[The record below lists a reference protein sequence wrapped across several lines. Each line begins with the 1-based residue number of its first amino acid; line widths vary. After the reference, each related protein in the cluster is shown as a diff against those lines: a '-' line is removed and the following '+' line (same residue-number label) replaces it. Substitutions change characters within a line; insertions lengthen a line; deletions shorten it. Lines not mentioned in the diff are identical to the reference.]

1 LTPDEPTTRLGTPEV
16 ISMTIDPARR
26 ALLSRAAALAGGGCF
41 GIAAGQPNAPSAV
54 TPTATTAPPAAATS
68 AVASGS
74 PAGSGWTLE
83 YLSAGQLTEG
93 LRRRRFSSLEL
104 TDHLIARIERRDAAI
119 NAVVVRDF
127 ERAREAARAA
137 DAALARGDQRPLLGV
152 PMTVKESFNAA
163 GLPTTWGILQ
173 ARDFR
178 ANDDALILARARRAG
193 AVLLG
198 KTNVPIVLADWQSYN
213 AIYGVTRNPWDLER
227 TPGGSSGGSSAALAA
242 GFAPLELG
250 SDIGGSLR
258 VPAHFT
264 GVMALKPTLGLVPSR
279 GHAPPGAAPLPRND
293 DLVVVGPMAR
303 TAADLALL
311 FDVIA
316 GPDELTTGVGYRL
329 ALRPPR
335 HEQLARY
342 RVLMIDSHPLVPTA
356 APVRAALERLA
367 GHLARSG
374 VKVERSH
381 PLLPD
386 LAEAARIY
394 MRLLLSFS
402 AAFWPPALYEEL
414 KNSGA
419 AFSADNNSLSAERA
433 RGIGLSHRDWVAAD
447 IARTRLQQQWRALFA
462 EVDIVLCPPMPV
474 TAFAHDHSTQQH
486 ERRLEVDGK
495 PYPYLDVG
503 LVWAGP
509 ATSAGLPA
517 AVVPIDRGESSLP
530 IGVQIIGPYLEDR
543 TVLAFAAGI
552 EREFG
557 GFVPPPGYAG

>member
-1 LTPDEPTTRLGTPEV
+1 
-16 ISMTIDPARR
+16 MTIDPARR
-26 ALLSRAAALAGGGCF
+26 ALLSRAAALAGGGWF
-41 GIAAGQPNAPSAV
+41 GIAAGQPNAPSAA
-54 TPTATTAPPAAATS
+54 TPTATTAPTGTATS

-74 PAGSGWTLE
+74 SAGSGWTLE
-83 YLSAGQLTEG
+83 YLSAGQLTAG
-93 LRRRRFSSLEL
+93 LRRRQFSSLEL

-119 NAVVVRDF
+119 NAVIVRDF

-152 PMTVKESFNAA
+152 PMTVKESFNVA
-163 GLPTTWGILQ
+163 GLPTTWGIPQ

-303 TAADLALL
+303 NAADLALL

-367 GHLARSG
+367 ANLTRGG
-374 VKVERSH
+374 VKVARSH

-386 LAEAARIY
+386 LAEVTRIY

-414 KNSGA
+414 KSSGA

-433 RGIGLSHRDWVAAD
+433 PWHRA
-447 IARTRLQQQWRALFA
+447 
-462 EVDIVLCPPMPV
+462 
-474 TAFAHDHSTQQH
+474 
-486 ERRLEVDGK
+486 
-495 PYPYLDVG
+495 
-503 LVWAGP
+503 
-509 ATSAGLPA
+509 
-517 AVVPIDRGESSLP
+517 
-530 IGVQIIGPYLEDR
+530 
-543 TVLAFAAGI
+543 
-552 EREFG
+552 
-557 GFVPPPGYAG
+557 

>member
-1 LTPDEPTTRLGTPEV
+1 
-16 ISMTIDPARR
+16 MTIDPARR
-26 ALLSRAAALAGGGCF
+26 ALLVRAATLAGGGWAEV
-41 GIAAGQPNAPSAV
+41 AAGQPSAPG
-54 TPTATTAPPAAATS
+54 TTTPAAEAPTG
-68 AVASGS
+68 VASGS
-74 PAGSGWTLE
+74 PRGSAGALE

-104 TDHLIARIERRDAAI
+104 TDHLIARIERRDGAI

-152 PMTVKESFNAA
+152 PMTVKESFNVA
-163 GLPTTWGILQ
+163 GLPTTWGIPQ

-178 ANDDALILARARRAG
+178 ANDDALIVARARRAG

-227 TPGGSSGGSSAALAA
+227 TPGGSSGGSAAALAA

-264 GVMALKPTLGLVPSR
+264 GVMALKPTLGLVPGR
-279 GHAPPGAAPLPRND
+279 GHAPPGAPPLPRDD

-303 TAADLALL
+303 SAGDLALL

-335 HEQLARY
+335 HEQLERH

-367 GHLARSG
+367 GRLARGG

-386 LAEAARIY
+386 LAEAARVY

-414 KNSGA
+414 KSAGA
-419 AFSADNNSLSAERA
+419 AFAADDRSLSAERA
-433 RGIGLSHRDWVAAD
+433 RAIGLSHRDWLVAD

-462 EVDIVLCPPMPV
+462 EVDVVLCPPMPV
-474 TAFAHDHSTQQH
+474 TAFVHDHSAPQH
-486 ERRLEVDGK
+486 QRRLEIDGK
-495 PYPYLDVG
+495 PYPYNEVG

-509 ATSAGLPA
+509 ATGAGLPA
-517 AVVPIDRGESSLP
+517 AVVPIDRGDSPLP